1 MHKKVYNTKKPEKGL
16 ENMGK
21 NIIVAGA
28 GHGGLTAAYHLSKS
42 GYSVTVY
49 ERAAQESELGYEWE
63 DFFDAR
69 TFDDAGMPE
78 PETGKIPKVPISFYG
93 PNPEHD
99 PIRQTFA
106 DGEVEMHMNR
116 KELYAH
122 LIRLV
127 KEAGVQIVFGCTIYA
142 PILIGSR
149 IVGIKTS
156 LGDFMGDLVI
166 DAAGV
171 DSPLR
176 TNLPAY
182 LGVQRTLKMG
192 EYVYAYRAYFNRLEG
207 FEDVKNEYKTYLI
220 GDGKTVTTW
229 AVTTENTVD
238 LLIARFE
245 PFGQEEID
253 RMYEIFK
260 ADNPQLGDQLVL
272 GGQVTKIPLR
282 RPIAVLVA
290 DGYAAIGDS
299 ACMTV
304 PIAGSGIANSLRAGK
319 ILADVICADRNEEYS
334 AYSLWKYQVMFYE
347 KIGNSSAMIDMA
359 RALLLSLKKADFEFF
374 FGNKI
379 LTSEDLSFNTNETSA
394 KEMFSHFSPAVI
406 LDRLKKVGANRALL
420 KKIGAITVRI
430 GKLKLITSRMPDTY
444 ARAAVIRW
452 AQKYEQLFAETKLD

>member
-1 MHKKVYNTKKPEKGL
+1 MVYTFKKPEKGL
-16 ENMGK
+16 DNMGK

-69 TFDDAGMPE
+69 TFDEAGLPG
-78 PETGKIPKVPISFYG
+78 PKTGKIPKVPISFYG
-93 PNPEHD
+93 PNPDHE
-99 PIRQTFA
+99 PIRQTFS

-122 LIRLV
+122 LIGLV
-127 KEAGVQIVFGCTIYA
+127 KDAGVEIVYGCTIYS
-142 PILIGSR
+142 PIMIGSR

-166 DAAGV
+166 DACGV

-176 TNLPAY
+176 TNLPSY
-182 LGVQRTLKMG
+182 LGIQKTLKKF

-207 FEDVKNEYKTYLI
+207 FEDVKNEYKTYFVDD
-220 GDGKTVTTW
+220 GDSGITW
-229 AVTTENTVD
+229 AVTTEKTVD

-253 RMYEIFK
+253 RMNVIFK
-260 ADNPQLGDQLVL
+260 ADNPHLGDELVL
-272 GGQVTKIPLR
+272 GGQIVKIPLR

-290 DGYAAIGDS
+290 DGYVLVGDS

-304 PIAGSGIANSLRAGK
+304 PIAGSGIANSIRAGK
-319 ILADVICADRNEEYS
+319 LLADVIREDRNEEYS
-334 AYSLWKYQVMFYE
+334 AYSLWKYQTAFFE
-347 KIGNSSAMIDMA
+347 KIGNSSATIDMA
-359 RALLLSLKKADFEFF
+359 RTLFLNMKKADFEFF
-374 FGNKI
+374 FGNQI
-379 LTSEDLSFNTNETSA
+379 LNSEDL
-394 KEMFSHFSPAVI
+394 
-406 LDRLKKVGANRALL
+406 
-420 KKIGAITVRI
+420 
-430 GKLKLITSRMPDTY
+430 
-444 ARAAVIRW
+444 
-452 AQKYEQLFAETKLD
+452 

>member
-1 MHKKVYNTKKPEKGL
+1 
-16 ENMGK
+16 MGK

-42 GYSVTVY
+42 GYTVTVY

-69 TFDDAGMPE
+69 TFDEAGMPE
-78 PETGKIPKVPISFYG
+78 PATGKIPKVPISFYG
-93 PNPEHD
+93 PNPDDE
-99 PIRQTFA
+99 PISQVFNN
-106 DGEVEMHMNR
+106 GEVEMHMNR

-122 LIRLV
+122 LLGLV

-142 PILIGSR
+142 PILIGNR

-176 TNLPAY
+176 TNLPDY
-182 LGVQRTLKMG
+182 IGVQKTLRKY
-192 EYVYAYRAYFNRLEG
+192 EYVYAYRAYFNRLPG
-207 FEDVKNEYKTYLI
+207 FEDVKNEYKTYFVDD
-220 GDGKTVTTW
+220 GDSGITW
-229 AVTTENTVD
+229 AVTTEKTVD

-253 RMYEIFK
+253 RMNVIFK
-260 ADNPQLGDQLVL
+260 ADNPHLGDELVS

-282 RPIAVLVA
+282 RPIAILVA
-290 DGYAAIGDS
+290 DGYAAVGDS

-334 AYSLWKYQVMFYE
+334 AYSLWKYQTEFFE
-347 KIGNSSAMIDMA
+347 KIGNSSATIDMA
-359 RALLLSLKKADFEFF
+359 RTLLLNLKKSDFEFF

-394 KEMFSHFSPAVI
+394 KEMFSHFSPSI
-406 LDRLKKVGANRALL
+406 IIDRLKKVGANRSLL
-420 KKIGAITVRI
+420 KKIGTLAVRV
-430 GKLKLITSRMPDTY
+430 GKLRLITSRMPEVY
-444 ARAAVIRW
+444 SRADVLRW
-452 AQKYEQLFAETKLD
+452 AKKYEQLFADTTL

>member
-1 MHKKVYNTKKPEKGL
+1 
-16 ENMGK
+16 MGK
-21 NIIVAGA
+21 NIIIAGA

-69 TFDDAGMPE
+69 TFDEAGLPE
-78 PETGKIPKVPISFYG
+78 PSTGKIPKVPISFYG
-93 PNPEHD
+93 PNPEHE
-99 PIRQTFA
+99 PIRQTFT

-122 LIRLV
+122 LIGLV
-127 KEAGVQIVFGCTIYA
+127 KEAGVQIVYGCTIYA

-149 IVGIKTS
+149 VVGIKTS
-156 LGDFMGDLVI
+156 LGDFTGDLVI

-176 TNLPAY
+176 ANLPPY
-182 LGVQRTLKMG
+182 LGIQNTLKQN
-192 EYVYAYRAYFNRLEG
+192 ECVYAYRAYFNRLEG
-207 FEDVKNEYKTYLI
+207 YEDVKNEYKTYLT

-229 AVTTENTVD
+229 AVTTEKTVD

-245 PFGQEEID
+245 PFGQDVID
-253 RMYEIFK
+253 EMYKIFK
-260 ADNPQLGDQLVL
+260 ADNPHLGDQLVL
-272 GGQVTKIPLR
+272 GGQVVKIPLR

-290 DGYAAIGDS
+290 DGYAAVGDS

-304 PIAGSGIANSLRAGK
+304 PIAGSGIANSIRAGK
-319 ILADVICADRNEEYS
+319 ILADVVLADRNEEYS
-334 AYSLWKYQVMFYE
+334 VYSLWKYQVTFFE

-359 RALLLSLKKADFEFF
+359 RAFLLSLKKEDFEFF

-406 LDRLKKVGANRALL
+406 LDRLKKVGANRALI
-420 KKIGAITVRI
+420 KKLGAVAVRI
-430 GKLKLITSRMPDTY
+430 GRLKLVTSRMPDSY
-444 ARAAVIRW
+444 SRSAVLKW
-452 AQKYEQLFAETKLD
+452 AQKYEQLFADTSL